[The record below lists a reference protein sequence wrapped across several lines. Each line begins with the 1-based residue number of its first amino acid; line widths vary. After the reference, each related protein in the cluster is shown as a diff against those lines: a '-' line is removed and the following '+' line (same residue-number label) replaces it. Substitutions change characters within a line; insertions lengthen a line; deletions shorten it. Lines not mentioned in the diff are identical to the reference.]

1 MTHQTG
7 AEAGRK
13 FRVQIQ
19 LFFAHQKRKMQRWL
33 NYTTGTKGLIH
44 LTSQHNRSEWFE
56 AGKLK
61 IKTHTYNEANSQL
74 DKASI
79 DLEDI
84 SFFGNIHSFCR
95 SVLHRPETPE
105 VKKLDYIH

>member
-1 MTHQTG
+1 
-7 AEAGRK
+7 
-13 FRVQIQ
+13 
-19 LFFAHQKRKMQRWL
+19 MQRWL

-44 LTSQHNRSEWFE
+44 LTSQHNRNEWFE

-84 SFFGNIHSFCR
+84 PSLGTFTAF
-95 SVLHRPETPE
+95 VE
-105 VKKLDYIH
+105 VFYTGQRLQKWRNWITYISCPGGQ